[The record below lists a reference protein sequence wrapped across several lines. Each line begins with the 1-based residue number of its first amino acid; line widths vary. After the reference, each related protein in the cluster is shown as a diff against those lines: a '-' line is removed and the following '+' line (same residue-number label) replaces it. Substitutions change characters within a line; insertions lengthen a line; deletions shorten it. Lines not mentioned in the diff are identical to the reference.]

1 MSKKNIFR
9 NAKFIL
15 IALALVS
22 ILTMGFS
29 TALGKDVELNINGQI
44 KTVFTYEKT
53 VGSFLEKEG
62 IVLKNKDLVSPSLD
76 EEITK
81 DSKIVITSPKS

>member
-1 MSKKNIFR
+1 MEVIFLNKKNIFR

-29 TALGKDVELNINGQI
+29 TALGKDVELNINGKT
-44 KTVFTYEKT
+44 KTVFTYEKQ
-53 VGSFLEKEG
+53 
-62 IVLKNKDLVSPSLD
+62 
-76 EEITK
+76 
-81 DSKIVITSPKS
+81 